1 VEAFVN
7 RLERYLLRNMLAGV
21 GTVLLVMS
29 ALVVFVNLVSQVED
43 LNDTH
48 FGAGQL
54 LFYVVLRLPA
64 FLFRTVPVAVLIG
77 TLLGLG
83 SLAVQRELIAM
94 RAVGLSLWRMSRA
107 TVFAAVLIGAGAW
120 VLGDVAGPPAEA
132 MAQQMR
138 NAQRLGGVG
147 ARLGNQ
153 VWLREGPYFV
163 RVDRLV
169 SPRLLGGVEVMAF
182 GEGGRLQEI
191 VRAPRAVVEPDGW
204 LLFDAE
210 GTRFEGEGA
219 TVFRQSQGLWP
230 LRIEPRMVEVLAVK
244 PETLTLA
251 ELWRQIQFLEE
262 NGLQSELFAAL
273 FWSRLITSVSV
284 LPMMLL
290 ALPLV
295 LGGLRDS
302 SMVRRIAT
310 GVGIGAIYYLINL
323 TVGGGGAVLGLP
335 VVVSAWL
342 PTALLSLVALWRLA
356 QTR

>member
-1 VEAFVN
+1 
-7 RLERYLLRNMLAGV
+7 
-21 GTVLLVMS
+21 
-29 ALVVFVNLVSQVED
+29 
-43 LNDTH
+43 
-48 FGAGQL
+48 
-54 LFYVVLRLPA
+54 
-64 FLFRTVPVAVLIG
+64 
-77 TLLGLG
+77 
-83 SLAVQRELIAM
+83 
-94 RAVGLSLWRMSRA
+94 MSRA

-169 SPRLLGGVEVMAF
+169 GPRLLGGVEVMAF
-182 GEGGRLQEI
+182 DEEGRLQEI

-204 LLFDAE
+204 LLFDAV
-210 GTRFEGEGA
+210 GTRFDGEGA
-219 TVFRQSQGLWP
+219 TVFRQPQGLWP

-251 ELWRQIQFLEE
+251 ELSRQIQFLEE

-356 QTR
+356 RTH